1 MNKRL
6 TNIIMEL
13 TQYTAERV
21 SMLGS
26 EEPNSITIAELEQLK
41 KISTLADGT
50 ALILN
55 RERTMLS

>member
-1 MNKRL
+1 
-6 TNIIMEL
+6 MEL

-26 EEPNSITIAELEQLK
+26 EEPNNITIAELEQLNQ
-41 KISTLADGT
+41 ISTLADGT